1 MNEQEQNLAD
11 ELEQLIKAAQVN
23 QASKPQQVT
32 PAEAELAQNLVTL
45 SQTSSPSPAFVA
57 KLRGRLK
64 KRATELQ
71 TKKIPPENATIW
83 RRLQN
88 MFTGDSTMKRSY
100 ALGAVLALI
109 IFAGLFILGRGF
121 LNNTSSQV
129 AEVVP
134 SPAATLPV
142 VSDVVETAVSTSE
155 EAVTPEPVATLPSD
169 IEETETAVSPTE
181 APPQP
186 SELAQLPRLESQ
198 ALAGGMGGGGTEGGT
213 ELDKISMMMADPF
226 SGTNFIMNAT
236 LPIEPVSGQV
246 QQRLIETTIDAAAAR
261 QLADQYGFS
270 GPIYVETYSSDVPT
284 EGPGAPPTT
293 YIAFDGSRTLRF
305 DPWSINYNDDAAA
318 AKIDFENV
326 QSLPNVAALAESF
339 LQERGQLNFP
349 YEVVV
354 QPWGDVFFY
363 RTVNGTAVLEP
374 EITVTLNLDGEVAF
388 VFDNVS
394 TDWSDSGLY
403 PLISAEQAW
412 QQVLAGVTQNR
423 IMYQTIINEQPQPEA
438 VVEPDFMAD
447 YQYWSRVL
455 TPNTEI
461 HFYDWPQVYRPVD
474 GGTPIIKVRNITIN
488 AAEDILNAIADSR
501 DSQLHLWGILND
513 DSTQLQLTNWE
524 ALSEYNPIFQQGV
537 VTRQGDQVIF
547 QGNEGDTFI
556 LPDAPADLTDGLEV
570 NVFGNGVRDTGL
582 AYPVLDWES
591 IDKYI
596 EYPEEPILEEP
607 PIDGQPTDQFVP
619 FHYGQVQIDMVELAY
634 IVTYLWPEE
643 SLVGGDAVVNNASP
657 TIFLQPAWAFK
668 GTADNGDTIHLFV
681 QAVAPEYLQP

>member
-11 ELEQLIKAAQVN
+11 ELEQLIKAAQAN
-23 QASKPQQVT
+23 QASSPQHLT
-32 PAEAELAQNLVTL
+32 PTEADLAQNLVTL
-45 SQTSSPSPAFVA
+45 SQTSNPSPAFVTE
-57 KLRGRLK
+57 LRGRLK

-88 MFTGDSTMKRSY
+88 MFTGDSNMKRSY
-100 ALGAVLALI
+100 ALGAVLALV

-121 LNNTSSQV
+121 LDNTSSQV
-129 AEVVP
+129 A
-134 SPAATLPV
+134 
-142 VSDVVETAVSTSE
+142 
-155 EAVTPEPVATLPSD
+155 AVTPDPVATLPSD

-181 APPQP
+181 APSQP

-198 ALAGGMGGGGTEGGT
+198 ALAGGMGGGGTEGST
-213 ELDKISMMMADPF
+213 ELDKMSMMMADPF

-236 LPIEPVSGQV
+236 LPIDPVSGLV
-246 QQRLIETTIDAAAAR
+246 QQRLTEATIAAAAAR

-270 GPIYVETYSSDVPT
+270 GPIYVETYPSDVPT

-293 YIAFDGSRTLRF
+293 YITFDGPRTLRF
-305 DPWSINYNDDAAA
+305 DPWSINYTDDAAA
-318 AKIDFENV
+318 AKIDFENA
-326 QSLPNVAALAESF
+326 QPLPNAAALAEAF
-339 LQERGQLNFP
+339 LQARGQLNFP
-349 YEVVV
+349 YEVEV

-374 EITVTLNLDGEVAF
+374 EITVTLNPDGEVAF
-388 VFDNVS
+388 AFDNVS
-394 TDWSDSGLY
+394 TDWTDSGSY
-403 PLISAEQAW
+403 PLISADQAW
-412 QQVLAGVTQNR
+412 QQVLAGVTQNN
-423 IMYQTIINEQPQPEA
+423 IMYQTIVNEQSQPEPI
-438 VVEPDFMAD
+438 VEPDFMAD

-455 TPNTEI
+455 TPNTET

-474 GGTPIIKVRNITIN
+474 GGAPIIKVRNITIN
-488 AAEDILNAIADSR
+488 APEDILNAIADSR
-501 DSQLHLWGILND
+501 DSQLHLWGVLSAD
-513 DSTQLQLTNWE
+513 GTQLQLTDWQ
-524 ALSEYNPIFQQGV
+524 ALSEYNPIYQQGV
-537 VTRQGDQVIF
+537 ITRQGDQVIF

-556 LPDAPADLTDGLEV
+556 LPDAPADLADGLAV

-582 AYPVLDWES
+582 AYPVLDWEN

-596 EYPEEPILEEP
+596 EYSEDPILAEP
-607 PIDGQPTDQFVP
+607 PLDGQPTDQFIP

-643 SLVGGDAVVNNASP
+643 SMVGGDAVVNNASP
-657 TIFLQPAWAFK
+657 TIFLQPAWAFR

-681 QAVAPEYLQP
+681 QAVAPEFLQP